1 MNFEKSI
8 DRIDEIMKD
17 TGSKLAALDA
27 AIQAERERIQK
38 GRRAPNVSPAKLQ
51 VLTEERESLEKKYRE
66 DTAAVIAEAKQDAQ
80 EARSA
85 LEREVQDFSVLHPE
99 EVNNAALAILNAGI
113 AGPDDL
119 IHLANE
125 HGGSPTMLRLIASNA
140 ERLMDSD
147 PTARN
152 LVAQIRTFIDPEAR
166 LDVFDGAVLNAHI
179 GADPALFSI
188 ARDAWTEHAYPRFK
202 ADMKE
207 LNTFTFQEE

>member
-1 MNFEKSI
+1 MNFEKYI
-8 DRIDEIMKD
+8 DRIDEIMQD
-17 TGSKLAALDA
+17 TENKLAALDT
-27 AIQAERERIQK
+27 AIQTERDQIQNARRGAK
-38 GRRAPNVSPAKLQ
+38 PGRLAALD
-51 VLTEERESLEKKYRE
+51 EERQEKEKTYRE
-66 DTAAVIAEAKQDAQ
+66 STAAVIAEARKDVS
-80 EARSA
+80 EARNA
-85 LEREVQDFSVLHPE
+85 LESEVKDFGVLHPE
-99 EVNNAALAILNAGI
+99 EVDSAALAILNAGI
-113 AGPDDL
+113 AGADDL

-179 GADPALFSI
+179 GAAPALFNI

-207 LNTFTFQEE
+207 LNTFTFQEG

>member
-38 GRRAPNVSPAKLQ
+38 GRHAPNVTPARLA
-51 VLTEERESLEKKYRE
+51 VLTEEREEAERKYRK
-66 DTAAVIAEAKQDAQ
+66 DVAAVVAEAQRAVKDA
-80 EARSA
+80 RYA
-85 LEREVQDFSVLHPE
+85 LESEVKDFGVLHPE

-152 LVAQIRTFIDPEAR
+152 LVAQVKVFLDPEAR